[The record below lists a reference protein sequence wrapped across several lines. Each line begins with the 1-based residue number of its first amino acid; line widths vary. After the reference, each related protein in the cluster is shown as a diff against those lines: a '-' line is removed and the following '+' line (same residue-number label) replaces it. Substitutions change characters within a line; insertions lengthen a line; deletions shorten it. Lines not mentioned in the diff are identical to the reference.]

1 MEIIFNGTGS
11 STGVPQLFCGCG
23 VCRSDDPKN
32 KRTRFSV
39 TLKKSETI
47 LQVDLPF
54 ELRLQL
60 LKSGVSHIDGV
71 WLTHPHSDHI
81 AGIDDIRM
89 ASFKSGAPIPL
100 FAGEK
105 TILNAQKR
113 FPYMFF
119 ENEYIERSF
128 LNPVILDGKD
138 IVFKDFALTPVIHYH
153 GAMEVHS
160 FRTGEFGLLADIS
173 SITDSELEKLKG
185 VKILAV
191 CTTVNRI
198 HERHMNFDQVLGLI
212 EKIAPGRAYLTHM
225 NHSFDYAAVVKKLPV
240 HIIPAYDGLT
250 VGI

>member
-11 STGVPQLFCGCG
+11 STGVPQLFCDCD

-32 KRTRFSV
+32 KRTRFSI
-39 TLKKSETI
+39 TLLKGSSV

-60 LKSGVSHIDGV
+60 LRSGIRHIDGV

-89 ASFKSGAPIPL
+89 ASFRSGTAIPL
-100 FAGEK
+100 FAGER
-105 TILNAQKR
+105 TISNARER

-119 ENEYIERSF
+119 ENEYIERP
-128 LNPVILDGKD
+128 LLKPVVLDGKS
-138 IVFKDFALTPVIHYH
+138 IVFKDFELVPVVHHH
-153 GAMEVHS
+153 GTMEVHS

-185 VKILAV
+185 VKVLAV
-191 CTTVNRI
+191 CTTVHRI
-198 HERHMNFDQVLGLI
+198 HERHLNFEQVMDLI
-212 EKIAPGRAYLTHM
+212 ERISPQRAYLTHM
-225 NHSFDYAAVVKKLPV
+225 NHSFDHGTVIRKLPG

>member
-11 STGVPQLFCGCG
+11 STGVPQLFCNCA
-23 VCRSDDPKN
+23 VCRSDNPKN
-32 KRTRFSV
+32 SRTRFSI
-39 TLKKSETI
+39 TLKKGSTV

-60 LKSGVSHIDGV
+60 LRSGITHIDGV

-89 ASFKSGAPIPL
+89 ASFQSGESIPL

-105 TILNAQKR
+105 TIINAQKR

-128 LNPVILDGKD
+128 LAPVILDGRNA
-138 IVFKDFALTPVIHYH
+138 VLKDFELTPVTHYH
-153 GAMEVHS
+153 GKMEVHS

-173 SITDSELEKLKG
+173 SIEESELEKLKG
-185 VKILAV
+185 VRMLAI

-198 HERHMNFDQVLGLI
+198 HERHLNFDQVLELI
-212 EKIAPGRAYLTHM
+212 ERISPQKAYLTHM
-225 NHSFDYAAVVKKLPV
+225 NHSFDYETVLKKLPG

-250 VGI
+250 VTI